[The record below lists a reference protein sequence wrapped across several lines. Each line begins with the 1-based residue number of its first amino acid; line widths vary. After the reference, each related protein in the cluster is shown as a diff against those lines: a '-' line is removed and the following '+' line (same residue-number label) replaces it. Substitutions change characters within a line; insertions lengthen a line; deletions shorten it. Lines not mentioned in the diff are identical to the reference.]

1 MPTGGG
7 KGRRILVVDDEADI
21 VNLLVEI
28 LTREGHQADTAPNGA
43 AALTLVEGRE
53 YDLILCDLRMPVLD
67 GPGFYRELQQRR
79 PELVRRLV
87 FITGDA
93 LSSSMAAFLAVA
105 ARPRLPKPFSVP
117 EIREIVARAL
127 SDRQAELS

>member
-1 MPTGGG
+1 MTRGDG

-28 LTREGHQADTAPNGA
+28 LMREGHHADTAPNGA
-43 AALTLVEGRE
+43 AALTLVERRE

-67 GPGFYRELQQRR
+67 GPGFYRELQRRR
-79 PELVRRLV
+79 PELLRRLV

-93 LSSSMAAFLAVA
+93 LSATMAAFLAEA
-105 ARPRLPKPFSVP
+105 GRPRLPQPLPVP
-117 EIREIVARAL
+117 EIREIVGRAL
-127 SDRQAELS
+127 SDGQA

>member
-1 MPTGGG
+1 MPAGDG

-43 AALTLVEGRE
+43 AALTLVEGHE

-67 GPGFYRELQQRR
+67 GPGFYRELQRR
-79 PELVRRLV
+79 
-87 FITGDA
+87 
-93 LSSSMAAFLAVA
+93 
-105 ARPRLPKPFSVP
+105 RPRLPRPPSFFP
-117 EIREIVARAL
+117 
-127 SDRQAELS
+127 RQAAHRTTAPFPPPAPPPAPPHPSPLP

>member
-1 MPTGGG
+1 MPTGDG

-87 FITGDA
+87 FITGDS
-93 LSSSMAAFLAVA
+93 LSASMAPFLPEA
-105 ARPRLPKPFSVP
+105 APPPFPKPLSVP
-117 EIREIVARAL
+117 QFPEHCTPAPA
-127 SDRQAELS
+127 D

>member
-1 MPTGGG
+1 MPAGDG

-28 LTREGHQADTAPNGA
+28 LTREGHQADTAPNGS
-43 AALTLVEGRE
+43 AALTLVEGHE

-67 GPGFYRELQQRR
+67 GPGFYRELQRRR
-79 PELVRRLV
+79 PELSRRLV

-93 LSSSMAAFLAVA
+93 LSASMATFLAEA

-117 EIREIVARAL
+117 EIREIVARIL
-127 SDRQAELS
+127 SDGQTEPS

>member
-1 MPTGGG
+1 MAAA
-7 KGRRILVVDDEADI
+7 KGRRILVVDDELDI

-28 LTREGHQADTAPNGA
+28 LTREGHQVDTAPNGA
-43 AALTLVEGRE
+43 AALTRIEERE

-67 GPGFYRELQQRR
+67 GPGLYRELHTRR
-79 PELVRRLV
+79 PELVGRLM

-93 LSSSMAAFLAVA
+93 LTDTMAAFLAEA

-117 EIREIVARAL
+117 QIREIVAQAL
-127 SDRQAELS
+127 ADGPRGPS

>member
-1 MPTGGG
+1 MPAGDG

-43 AALTLVEGRE
+43 AALTLVEGHE

-67 GPGFYRELQQRR
+67 GPGFYRQLQRRR
-79 PELVRRLV
+79 PELSRRLR
-87 FITGDA
+87 FHTRPA
-93 LSSSMAAFLAVA
+93 L
-105 ARPRLPKPFSVP
+105 RPNPAPLLPH
-117 EIREIVARAL
+117 A
-127 SDRQAELS
+127 

>member
-1 MPTGGG
+1 MPAGDG

-28 LTREGHQADTAPNGA
+28 LTREGHQADTAPNGS
-43 AALTLVEGRE
+43 AALTLVEGHE

-67 GPGFYRELQQRR
+67 GPGFYRELQRR
-79 PELVRRLV
+79 
-87 FITGDA
+87 
-93 LSSSMAAFLAVA
+93 
-105 ARPRLPKPFSVP
+105 RPRLPKPFSVP

-127 SDRQAELS
+127 SDGQAEPS

>member
-1 MPTGGG
+1 MPRGDG

-28 LTREGHQADTAPNGA
+28 LTREGHHADTAPNGA

-79 PELVRRLV
+79 PDLVRRLV
-87 FITGDA
+87 FITE
-93 LSSSMAAFLAVA
+93 A

-127 SDRQAELS
+127 SDGQAEPS

>member
-1 MPTGGG
+1 MPTGDG

-93 LSSSMAAFLAVA
+93 LSSSMAAFLSEA
-105 ARPRLPKPFSVP
+105 AQRRLLKRFSVP
-117 EIREIVARAL
+117 EIRVIVAWAL
-127 SDRQAELS
+127 SEGQVEPS